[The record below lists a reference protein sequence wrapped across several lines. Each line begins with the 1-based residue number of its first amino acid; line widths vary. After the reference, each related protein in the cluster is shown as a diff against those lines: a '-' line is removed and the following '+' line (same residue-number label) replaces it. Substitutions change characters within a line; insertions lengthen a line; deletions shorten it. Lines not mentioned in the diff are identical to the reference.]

1 MKASEL
7 KSYIREQ
14 ILTDLS
20 TPSVDEASEEE
31 VENQKDLN
39 KELEKTAQLK
49 SQISEKDD
57 SMDFPKELLSRNR
70 DIIFR
75 LVKVGSDRAKYELI
89 NKETGEPHELGFRF
103 FQSVGELERDA
114 DNIII
119 PSGGRQ
125 SSQFESAIHEEEEED
140 DDKKAV
146 AAAKASKGKFKK
158 LDLAVKALTDITTEM
173 KSLAKKYSAAD
184 ETEKEKIKDTL
195 KTKTSKKKELE
206 SLVDKLEKDVV

>member
-1 MKASEL
+1 MKASVL

-14 ILTDLS
+14 ILSDLS

-39 KELEKTAQLK
+39 RELEKTAQLK
-49 SQISEKDD
+49 SQISEKND

-114 DNIII
+114 NNIII
-119 PSGGRQ
+119 PSGGTQ
-125 SSQFESAIHEEEEED
+125 SSQFESTLNEEEEE

-158 LDLAVKALTDITTEM
+158 LDLAVKALKDITTEM

-195 KTKTSKKKELE
+195 KSKTSKKKELE

>member
-1 MKASEL
+1 MKASVL

-14 ILTDLS
+14 ILSDLS

-89 NKETGEPHELGFRF
+89 NKETGESHELGFRF

-119 PSGGRQ
+119 PSGGTQ
-125 SSQFESAIHEEEEED
+125 SSQFESTLNEEED
-140 DDKKAV
+140 EDDKKAV

-158 LDLAVKALTDITTEM
+158 LDIATKALKDITTEM
-173 KSLAKKYSAAD
+173 KSLARKYSAAD

-206 SLVDKLEKDVV
+206 SLVNKLEKDVV

>member
-1 MKASEL
+1 MKASVL

-14 ILTDLS
+14 ILSDLS
-20 TPSVDEASEEE
+20 TSSVDEASEEE

-39 KELEKTAQLK
+39 RELEKTAQLK
-49 SQISEKDD
+49 SQISEKND

-114 DNIII
+114 NNIII
-119 PSGGRQ
+119 PSGGTQ
-125 SSQFESAIHEEEEED
+125 SSQFESTLNEEED
-140 DDKKAV
+140 EDDKKAV

-158 LDLAVKALTDITTEM
+158 LDLAVKALKDITTEM
-173 KSLAKKYSAAD
+173 KSLAKKYSTAD

-195 KTKTSKKKELE
+195 KSKTSKKKELE

>member
-1 MKASEL
+1 MKASVL

-14 ILTDLS
+14 ILSDLS

-39 KELEKTAQLK
+39 RELEKTAQLK
-49 SQISEKDD
+49 SQISEKND

-114 DNIII
+114 NNIII
-119 PSGGRQ
+119 PSGGTQ
-125 SSQFESAIHEEEEED
+125 SSQFESTLNEEED
-140 DDKKAV
+140 EDDKKAV

-158 LDLAVKALTDITTEM
+158 LDLAVKALKDITTEM

-195 KTKTSKKKELE
+195 KSKTSKKKELE

>member
-1 MKASEL
+1 MKASVL

-14 ILTDLS
+14 ILSDLS
-20 TPSVDEASEEE
+20 TSSVDEASEEE

-39 KELEKTAQLK
+39 RELEKTAQLK
-49 SQISEKDD
+49 SQISEKND

-114 DNIII
+114 NNIII
-119 PSGGRQ
+119 PSGGTQ
-125 SSQFESAIHEEEEED
+125 SSQFESTLNEEED
-140 DDKKAV
+140 EDDKKAV

-158 LDLAVKALTDITTEM
+158 LDLAVKALKDITTEM

-195 KTKTSKKKELE
+195 KSKTSKKKELE

>member
-1 MKASEL
+1 MKASVL

-14 ILTDLS
+14 ILSDLS

-57 SMDFPKELLSRNR
+57 FMEFHKELLSRNR

-114 DNIII
+114 NNIII
-119 PSGGRQ
+119 PSGGTQ
-125 SSQFESAIHEEEEED
+125 SSQFESTLNEEED
-140 DDKKAV
+140 EDDKKAV

-158 LDLAVKALTDITTEM
+158 LDLAVKALKDITTEM

-195 KTKTSKKKELE
+195 KSKTSKKKELE

>member
-1 MKASEL
+1 MKASVL

-14 ILTDLS
+14 ILSDLS
-20 TPSVDEASEEE
+20 TSSVDEASEEE

-39 KELEKTAQLK
+39 RELEKTAQLK
-49 SQISEKDD
+49 SQISEKND

-114 DNIII
+114 NNIII
-119 PSGGRQ
+119 PSGGTQ
-125 SSQFESAIHEEEEED
+125 SSQFESALNEEED
-140 DDKKAV
+140 EDDKKAV

-158 LDLAVKALTDITTEM
+158 LDLAVKALKDITTEM

-195 KTKTSKKKELE
+195 KSKTSKKKELE

>member
-1 MKASEL
+1 MKASSL
-7 KSYIREQ
+7 KSYIKEQ
-14 ILTDLS
+14 ILSTLS
-20 TPSVDEASEEE
+20 SPVDEASAEE
-31 VENQKDLN
+31 VKNQKDLN

-114 DNIII
+114 NNIII
-119 PSGGRQ
+119 PSGGTQ
-125 SSQFESAIHEEEEED
+125 SSQFESTLNEEED
-140 DDKKAV
+140 EDDKKAV

-158 LDLAVKALTDITTEM
+158 LDLAVKALKDITTEM
-173 KSLAKKYSAAD
+173 KSLAKKYSAAN

-195 KTKTSKKKELE
+195 KSKTSKKKELE

>member
-1 MKASEL
+1 MKASVL

-14 ILTDLS
+14 ILSDLS

-49 SQISEKDD
+49 SQISEKND

-114 DNIII
+114 NNIII
-119 PSGGRQ
+119 PSGGTQ
-125 SSQFESAIHEEEEED
+125 SSQFESTLNEEED
-140 DDKKAV
+140 EDDKKAV

-158 LDLAVKALTDITTEM
+158 LDLAVKALKDITTEM

-195 KTKTSKKKELE
+195 KLKTSKKKELE

>member
-1 MKASEL
+1 MKASVL

-14 ILTDLS
+14 ILSDLS
-20 TPSVDEASEEE
+20 TPSVNEASEEE

-114 DNIII
+114 NNIII
-119 PSGGRQ
+119 PSGGTQ
-125 SSQFESAIHEEEEED
+125 SSQFESTLNEEED
-140 DDKKAV
+140 EDDKKAV

-158 LDLAVKALTDITTEM
+158 LDLAVKALKDITTEM

-195 KTKTSKKKELE
+195 KSKTSKKKELE

>member
-1 MKASEL
+1 MKASVL

-14 ILTDLS
+14 ILSDLS

-49 SQISEKDD
+49 SQISEKND

-114 DNIII
+114 NNIII
-119 PSGGRQ
+119 PSGGTQ
-125 SSQFESAIHEEEEED
+125 SSQFESTLNEEED
-140 DDKKAV
+140 EDDKKAV

-158 LDLAVKALTDITTEM
+158 LDIATKALKDITTEM
-173 KSLAKKYSAAD
+173 KSLARKYSAAD

-206 SLVDKLEKDVV
+206 SLVNKLEKDVV

>member
-1 MKASEL
+1 MKASVL

-14 ILTDLS
+14 ILSDLS

-114 DNIII
+114 NNIII
-119 PSGGRQ
+119 PSGGTQ
-125 SSQFESAIHEEEEED
+125 SSQFESVLNEEED
-140 DDKKAV
+140 EDDKKAV

-158 LDLAVKALTDITTEM
+158 LDLAVKALKDITTEM

-195 KTKTSKKKELE
+195 KSKTSKKKELE

>member
-1 MKASEL
+1 
-7 KSYIREQ
+7 
-14 ILTDLS
+14 
-20 TPSVDEASEEE
+20 
-31 VENQKDLN
+31 
-39 KELEKTAQLK
+39 
-49 SQISEKDD
+49 
-57 SMDFPKELLSRNR
+57 MDFPKELLSRNR

-114 DNIII
+114 NNIII
-119 PSGGRQ
+119 PSGGTQ
-125 SSQFESAIHEEEEED
+125 SSQFESTLNEEEEE

-158 LDLAVKALTDITTEM
+158 LDLAVKALKDITTEM

-195 KTKTSKKKELE
+195 KSKTSKKKELE

>member
-1 MKASEL
+1 MKASVL

-14 ILTDLS
+14 ILSNLS
-20 TPSVDEASEEE
+20 TSPVDEASEEE

-39 KELEKTAQLK
+39 RELEKTAQLK
-49 SQISEKDD
+49 SQISEKND

-114 DNIII
+114 NNIII
-119 PSGGRQ
+119 PSGGTQ
-125 SSQFESAIHEEEEED
+125 SSQFESTLNEEED
-140 DDKKAV
+140 EDDKKAV

-158 LDLAVKALTDITTEM
+158 LDLAVKALKDITTEM

-195 KTKTSKKKELE
+195 KSKTSKKKELE

>member
-1 MKASEL
+1 MKASVL

-14 ILTDLS
+14 ILSDLS

-39 KELEKTAQLK
+39 RELEKTAQLK
-49 SQISEKDD
+49 SQISEKND

-114 DNIII
+114 NNIII
-119 PSGGRQ
+119 PSGGTQ
-125 SSQFESAIHEEEEED
+125 SSQFESVLNEEED
-140 DDKKAV
+140 EDDKKAV

-158 LDLAVKALTDITTEM
+158 LDLAVKALKDITTEM

-195 KTKTSKKKELE
+195 KSKTSKKKELE

>member
-1 MKASEL
+1 MKASVL

-14 ILTDLS
+14 ILSDLS

-49 SQISEKDD
+49 SQISEKND

-114 DNIII
+114 NNIII
-119 PSGGRQ
+119 PSGGTQ
-125 SSQFESAIHEEEEED
+125 SSQFESTLNEEED
-140 DDKKAV
+140 EDDKKAV

-158 LDLAVKALTDITTEM
+158 LDLAVKALKDITTEM

-195 KTKTSKKKELE
+195 KSKTSKKKELE

>member
-1 MKASEL
+1 MKASVL

-14 ILTDLS
+14 ILSDLS
-20 TPSVDEASEEE
+20 SSQVEEASAEE

-114 DNIII
+114 NNIII
-119 PSGGRQ
+119 PSGGTQ
-125 SSQFESAIHEEEEED
+125 SSQFESTLNEEED
-140 DDKKAV
+140 EDDKKAV

-158 LDLAVKALTDITTEM
+158 LDLAVKALKDITTEM

-195 KTKTSKKKELE
+195 KSKTSKKKELE

>member
-1 MKASEL
+1 MKASVL

-14 ILTDLS
+14 ILSNLS
-20 TPSVDEASEEE
+20 TSPVDEASEEE

-39 KELEKTAQLK
+39 RELEKTAQLK
-49 SQISEKDD
+49 SQISEKND

-114 DNIII
+114 NNIII
-119 PSGGRQ
+119 PSGGTQ
-125 SSQFESAIHEEEEED
+125 SSQFESALNEEED
-140 DDKKAV
+140 EDDKKAV

-158 LDLAVKALTDITTEM
+158 LDLAVKALKDITTEM

-195 KTKTSKKKELE
+195 KSKTSKKKELE

>member
-1 MKASEL
+1 MKASVL

-14 ILTDLS
+14 ILSDLS
-20 TPSVDEASEEE
+20 TSSVDEASEEE

-49 SQISEKDD
+49 SQISEKND

-114 DNIII
+114 NNIII
-119 PSGGRQ
+119 PSGGTQ
-125 SSQFESAIHEEEEED
+125 SSQFESTLNEEED
-140 DDKKAV
+140 EDDKKAV

-158 LDLAVKALTDITTEM
+158 LDLAVKALKDITTEM

-195 KTKTSKKKELE
+195 KSKTSKKKELE

>member
-1 MKASEL
+1 MKASVL

-14 ILTDLS
+14 ILSDLS
-20 TPSVDEASEEE
+20 TPSVNEANEEE

-39 KELEKTAQLK
+39 RELEKTAQLK

-114 DNIII
+114 NNIII
-119 PSGGRQ
+119 PSGGTQ
-125 SSQFESAIHEEEEED
+125 SSQFESTLNEEED
-140 DDKKAV
+140 EDDKKAV

-158 LDLAVKALTDITTEM
+158 LDLAVKALKDITTEM

-195 KTKTSKKKELE
+195 KSKTSKKKELE

>member
-1 MKASEL
+1 MKASVL

-14 ILTDLS
+14 ILSDLS
-20 TPSVDEASEEE
+20 TPSVDEASEED

-114 DNIII
+114 NNIII
-119 PSGGRQ
+119 PSGGTQ
-125 SSQFESAIHEEEEED
+125 SSQFESTLNEEED
-140 DDKKAV
+140 EDDKKAV

-158 LDLAVKALTDITTEM
+158 LDLAVKALKDITTEM

-195 KTKTSKKKELE
+195 KSKTSKKKELE

>member
-1 MKASEL
+1 MKASVL

-14 ILTDLS
+14 ILSDLS

-114 DNIII
+114 NNIII
-119 PSGGRQ
+119 PSGGTQ
-125 SSQFESAIHEEEEED
+125 SSQFESTLNEEED
-140 DDKKAV
+140 EDDKKAV

-158 LDLAVKALTDITTEM
+158 LDLAVKALKDITTEM

-195 KTKTSKKKELE
+195 KSKTSKKKELE

>member
-1 MKASEL
+1 MKASVL

-14 ILTDLS
+14 ILSDLS
-20 TPSVDEASEEE
+20 TSSVDEASEEE

-39 KELEKTAQLK
+39 RELEKTAQLK

-114 DNIII
+114 NNIII
-119 PSGGRQ
+119 PSGGTQ
-125 SSQFESAIHEEEEED
+125 SSQFESTLNEEED
-140 DDKKAV
+140 EDDKKAV

-158 LDLAVKALTDITTEM
+158 LDLAVKALKDITTEM

-195 KTKTSKKKELE
+195 KSKTSKKKELE

>member
-1 MKASEL
+1 MKASAL

-14 ILTDLS
+14 ILSDLS

-119 PSGGRQ
+119 PSGGTQ
-125 SSQFESAIHEEEEED
+125 SSQFESTLNEEED
-140 DDKKAV
+140 EDDKKAV

-158 LDLAVKALTDITTEM
+158 LDLAVKALKDITTEM

-195 KTKTSKKKELE
+195 KSKTSKKKELE

>member
-14 ILTDLS
+14 ILNDLS
-20 TPSVDEASEEE
+20 SSQVEEASAEE

-39 KELEKTAQLK
+39 KELEKTAQLQ
-49 SQISEKDD
+49 SQLSEKED
-57 SMDFPKELLSRNR
+57 SMDFPKELLSRHR

-119 PSGGRQ
+119 PSGALK
-125 SSQFESAIHEEEEED
+125 STQFESAIHEEEED

-158 LDLAVKALTDITTEM
+158 LDLAVKALKDITTEM

-195 KTKTSKKKELE
+195 KTKTSRKKELE

>member
-1 MKASEL
+1 MKASVL

-14 ILTDLS
+14 ILSDLS
-20 TPSVDEASEEE
+20 SSQVEEASAEE

-89 NKETGEPHELGFRF
+89 NKETGEPYELGFRF

-114 DNIII
+114 NNIII
-119 PSGGRQ
+119 PSGGTQ
-125 SSQFESAIHEEEEED
+125 SSQFESVLNEEED
-140 DDKKAV
+140 EDDKKAV

-158 LDLAVKALTDITTEM
+158 LDLAVKALKDITTEM

-195 KTKTSKKKELE
+195 KSKTSKKKELE

>member
-1 MKASEL
+1 MKASAL

-14 ILTDLS
+14 ILSDLS

-119 PSGGRQ
+119 PSGGTQ
-125 SSQFESAIHEEEEED
+125 SSQFESTLNEEED
-140 DDKKAV
+140 EDDKKAV

-158 LDLAVKALTDITTEM
+158 LDLAVKALKDITTEM
-173 KSLAKKYSAAD
+173 KSLAKKYNAAD
-184 ETEKEKIKDTL
+184 ETEKENIKNTL

-206 SLVDKLEKDVV
+206 SLVNKLEKDVV

>member
-1 MKASEL
+1 MKASVL

-14 ILTDLS
+14 ILSDLS
-20 TPSVDEASEEE
+20 TSSVDEASEEE

-39 KELEKTAQLK
+39 RELEKTAQLK

-114 DNIII
+114 NNIII
-119 PSGGRQ
+119 PSGGTQ
-125 SSQFESAIHEEEEED
+125 SSQFESALNEEED
-140 DDKKAV
+140 EDDKKAV

-158 LDLAVKALTDITTEM
+158 LDLAVKALKDITTEM

-195 KTKTSKKKELE
+195 KSKTSKKKELE

>member
-1 MKASEL
+1 MKASVL

-14 ILTDLS
+14 ILSDLS

-49 SQISEKDD
+49 SQISEKND

-114 DNIII
+114 NNIII
-119 PSGGRQ
+119 PSGGTQ
-125 SSQFESAIHEEEEED
+125 SSQFESTLNEEED
-140 DDKKAV
+140 EDDKKAV

-158 LDLAVKALTDITTEM
+158 LDLAVKALKDITTEM

-195 KTKTSKKKELE
+195 KSKTSKKKGLE

>member
-1 MKASEL
+1 MKASVL

-14 ILTDLS
+14 ILSDLS
-20 TPSVDEASEEE
+20 TSSVDEASEEE

-114 DNIII
+114 NNIII
-119 PSGGRQ
+119 PSGGTQ
-125 SSQFESAIHEEEEED
+125 SSQFESTLNEEED
-140 DDKKAV
+140 EDDKKAV

-158 LDLAVKALTDITTEM
+158 LDLAVKALKDITTEM

-195 KTKTSKKKELE
+195 KSKTSKKKELE

>member
-1 MKASEL
+1 MKASVL

-14 ILTDLS
+14 ILSDLS

-114 DNIII
+114 NNIII
-119 PSGGRQ
+119 PSGGTQ
-125 SSQFESAIHEEEEED
+125 SSQFESTLNEEEEE

-158 LDLAVKALTDITTEM
+158 LDLAVKALKDITTEM

-195 KTKTSKKKELE
+195 KSKTSKKKELE

>member
-1 MKASEL
+1 MKASVL

-14 ILTDLS
+14 ILSDLS

-114 DNIII
+114 NNIII
-119 PSGGRQ
+119 PSGGTQ
-125 SSQFESAIHEEEEED
+125 SSQFESVLNEEED
-140 DDKKAV
+140 EDDKKAV

-158 LDLAVKALTDITTEM
+158 LDLAVKALKDITTEM
-173 KSLAKKYSAAD
+173 KSLAKKYSAAN

-195 KTKTSKKKELE
+195 KSKTSKKKELE

>member
-1 MKASEL
+1 MKASVL

-14 ILTDLS
+14 ILSDLS

-114 DNIII
+114 NNIII
-119 PSGGRQ
+119 PSGGTQ
-125 SSQFESAIHEEEEED
+125 SSQFESILNEEED
-140 DDKKAV
+140 EDDKKAV

-158 LDLAVKALTDITTEM
+158 LDLAVKALKDITTEM

-195 KTKTSKKKELE
+195 KSKTSKKKELE

>member
-1 MKASEL
+1 MKASVL

-14 ILTDLS
+14 ILSDLS

-49 SQISEKDD
+49 SQISEKND

-114 DNIII
+114 NNIII
-119 PSGGRQ
+119 PSGGTQ
-125 SSQFESAIHEEEEED
+125 SSQFESTLNEEED
-140 DDKKAV
+140 EDAEADGGELAGFAGRILEVPKRENWALAPADGDLV
-146 AAAKASKGKFKK
+146 AAPPGFM
-158 LDLAVKALTDITTEM
+158 LG
-173 KSLAKKYSAAD
+173 
-184 ETEKEKIKDTL
+184 
-195 KTKTSKKKELE
+195 E
-206 SLVDKLEKDVV
+206 SM

>member
-1 MKASEL
+1 MKASVL

-14 ILTDLS
+14 ILSDLS

-49 SQISEKDD
+49 SQISEKND

-114 DNIII
+114 NNIII
-119 PSGGRQ
+119 PSGGTQ
-125 SSQFESAIHEEEEED
+125 SSQFESALNEEED
-140 DDKKAV
+140 EDDKKAV

-158 LDLAVKALTDITTEM
+158 LDLAVKALKDITTEM

-195 KTKTSKKKELE
+195 KSKTSKKKELE